1 MPRSSREAP
10 TPEQFLSGFPPEIA
24 ALSNHLRGLI
34 RRAVPD
40 PIEAVY
46 LGWKLIGY
54 RVRDGARDRYFGYI
68 APLAGHVSLG
78 FEYGVLLRDP
88 RGLLGGSGRQV
99 RAATLRPGNT
109 PNDDALVELIAE
121 AAHVAATLK
130 RRA

>member
-46 LGWKLIGY
+46 PGWKLIGY

-68 APLAGHVSLG
+68 AVMLPAISSSGNVRIVR
-78 FEYGVLLRDP
+78 F
-88 RGLLGGSGRQV
+88 LLGRNPG
-99 RAATLRPGNT
+99 TLELQRC
-109 PNDDALVELIAE
+109 LIAQS
-121 AAHVAATLK
+121 AMRALLIVVVAEGRKPHAGLA
-130 RRA
+130 R